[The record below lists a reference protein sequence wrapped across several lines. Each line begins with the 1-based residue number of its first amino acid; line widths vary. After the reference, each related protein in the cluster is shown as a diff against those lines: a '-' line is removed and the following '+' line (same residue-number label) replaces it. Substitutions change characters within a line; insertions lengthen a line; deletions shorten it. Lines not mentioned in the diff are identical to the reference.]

1 MENLQK
7 TNDVSQTIQ
16 ETLTQNQLQQSQN
29 VENSDLILGKFKT
42 VDDLKNAYK
51 NMESQQGQQSKEL
64 GDLRKKTEQLEQFQK
79 QKIENVEKLTSAM
92 DYMSKH
98 VAKYDKDEYLKNPE
112 FGNLFTEAFL
122 ALGTNLDIDKF
133 VSLTDKYVQAR
144 INMYEK
150 SKLAKTENEEAKSS
164 MQFSGSDAKSSTKTL
179 LLKVDTMPLDK
190 IDEFVAKYI

>member
-1 MENLQK
+1 
-7 TNDVSQTIQ
+7 
-16 ETLTQNQLQQSQN
+16 
-29 VENSDLILGKFKT
+29 
-42 VDDLKNAYK
+42 
-51 NMESQQGQQSKEL
+51 
-64 GDLRKKTEQLEQFQK
+64 
-79 QKIENVEKLTSAM
+79 M

-98 VAKYDKDEYLKNPE
+98 IAKYDKDEYLKNPE

-179 LLKVDTMPLDK
+179 LPKVDTMPLDK